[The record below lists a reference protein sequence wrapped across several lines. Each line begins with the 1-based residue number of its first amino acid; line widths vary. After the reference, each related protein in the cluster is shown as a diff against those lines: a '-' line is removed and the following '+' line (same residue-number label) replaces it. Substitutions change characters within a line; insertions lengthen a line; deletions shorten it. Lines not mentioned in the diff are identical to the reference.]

1 MQPTRM
7 DDFPHVFIQLPE
19 SSCKMHT
26 KQEGVMGG
34 HAMTKQGSA
43 MGGHSMAK
51 TRKCHGWACH
61 DKQENIM
68 GGHAMQNKEVS
79 WVGVP

>member
-19 SSCKMHT
+19 YSCKMHT

-34 HAMTKQGSA
+34 HAMTNKVSWVGIPWQKQGSV
-43 MGGHSMAK
+43 
-51 TRKCHGWACH
+51 T
-61 DKQENIM
+61 
-68 GGHAMQNKEVS
+68 GGHAMTNKKVSRVDMPWQNKEVS